1 MPQLPP
7 AASIAADV
15 AAALREDLGGEIAP
29 ERDITA
35 RLIPADRR
43 CTARVIT
50 REQMVLCGQAW
61 VDEVFAQLGG
71 EVKVSWLHRD
81 GEQVAPNDALFL
93 LEGPARLLLTGER
106 TALNFVQM
114 LSGVATAVDH
124 LMAELAG
131 TRAQLLDTRKTL
143 PGLRIAEKYAVL
155 CGGGSNHRIGLY
167 DAFLIKENHIEAA
180 GSISA
185 AVKAAQQIAPGK
197 PIEVEVETLAQLD
210 EAITAGADLVMLDNF
225 DLDTT
230 RAAVALNQG
239 RVKLEASGGIHA
251 GNLRDY
257 ALTGVDRIS
266 MGAITKHLHSVDLSM
281 RITG

>member
-50 REQMVLCGQAW
+50 REPMVLCGQAW

-71 EVKVSWLHRD
+71 EVKVTWRHQD
-81 GEQVAPNDALFL
+81 GQQVAANEVLFE

-180 GSISA
+180 GSITA

-197 PIEVEVETLAQLD
+197 PIEVEVETLTQLD

-225 DLDTT
+225 DLDAT